1 MDYSV
6 ILMGNLYEALI
17 KRNTLA
23 VEFLDFLIIQNILGT
38 INFRLKN
45 SLEAITNYN
54 KAIELKPD
62 YAELYNNLRTA
73 LRHYKTKSFSSQLA
87 NNYLKTSVSEFYIH
101 LSKISL
107 SNRSALF

>member
-73 LRHYKTKSFSSQLA
+73 LRHYKTKSFWSPA
-87 NNYLKTSVSEFYIH
+87 HMGPRCYYYYNYYYYYYYYYY
-101 LSKISL
+101 
-107 SNRSALF
+107 